1 MALPTTAHFGEPRRD
16 LAPGTPLVDT
26 SAASPTAVSWPAIFA
41 GAAGAAALSL
51 ILLVLGTG
59 LDLSST
65 SPWERQSMGPS
76 VMGAQAIAW
85 VVFTQVVASGMGG
98 YLAGRLRTR
107 WAEVQRDEVHFRD
120 TAHGFLAWAVA
131 ALVTATMLTQVAG
144 AITQPGMPN
153 RMADGNHMEPTGLDQ
168 RFTLAPYSEAA
179 AMNGVRHAGQLLTAQ
194 RTALPQQDDLAAQ
207 RKASAHSALWVFVA
221 LLSGAFAASLAA
233 TLGGRQRDA

>member
-1 MALPTTAHFGEPRRD
+1 
-16 LAPGTPLVDT
+16 
-26 SAASPTAVSWPAIFA
+26 
-41 GAAGAAALSL
+41 
-51 ILLVLGTG
+51 
-59 LDLSST
+59 
-65 SPWERQSMGPS
+65 MGPS

-153 RMADGNHMEPTGLDQ
+153 RMADGNHTEPTGLDQ